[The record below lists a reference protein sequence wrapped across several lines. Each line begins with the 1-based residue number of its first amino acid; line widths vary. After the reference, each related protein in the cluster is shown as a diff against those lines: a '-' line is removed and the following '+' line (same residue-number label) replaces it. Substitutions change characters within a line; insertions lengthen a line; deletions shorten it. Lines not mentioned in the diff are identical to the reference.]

1 MTRWTIGLRV
11 AFAAGILL
19 CPSPACWPQQVARQS
34 GLLLGLADPSD
45 EKLKYQTLW
54 LHPSASHVNTRLLQ
68 GLVVPRQ
75 DGFWRVDSADTCSL
89 DIEGDDGIERSVD
102 GENND
107 DRRISVSVLTKG
119 MCAFLPAALSNS
131 STEGTCQSRM
141 GRAPIA
147 ASILT
152 ALPIGWFNPSV
163 EARASRS
170 RRCSDQARPFD
181 SRRLLRIIFKMPMM
195 RTVNLRPSIR
205 QTGASLTL
213 KGAGGSRVTPPRTGC
228 ADTTKIL
235 I

>member
-1 MTRWTIGLRV
+1 MAMTRWTIGLRV

-107 DRRISVSVLTKG
+107 DRRISVSIEQQEQLWFAPVGSVPHIQGISCDAINDK
-119 MCAFLPAALSNS
+119 AARISRAA
-131 STEGTCQSRM
+131 EAQSK
-141 GRAPIA
+141 A
-147 ASILT
+147 A
-152 ALPIGWFNPSV
+152 G
-163 EARASRS
+163 
-170 RRCSDQARPFD
+170 
-181 SRRLLRIIFKMPMM
+181 K
-195 RTVNLRPSIR
+195 
-205 QTGASLTL
+205 
-213 KGAGGSRVTPPRTGC
+213 
-228 ADTTKIL
+228 
-235 I
+235 